1 MKKILALALAF
12 VALLTLTACT
22 DTWHGDEKNDAYAF
36 VTTSTGES
44 CTLQAATYMNEKWT
58 AHARAIKYAYEF
70 YLEDGVTATIVFA
83 CTACDHSE
91 TVENVSAPD
100 AYIIEFECFTGDD
113 QPDMT
118 EAIAINFILGS
129 PPAEE
134 G

>member
-1 MKKILALALAF
+1 MKKICALFLALVLM
-12 VALLTLTACT
+12 LSLTACK
-22 DTWHGDEKNDAYAF
+22 DTWKGDEENDAYAF
-36 VTTSTGES
+36 VTTSTGDS

-70 YLEDGVTATIVFA
+70 YLEVEETATIVFA

-100 AYIIEFECFTGDD
+100 AYFFECECVTGDD
-113 QPDMT
+113 HPDMT